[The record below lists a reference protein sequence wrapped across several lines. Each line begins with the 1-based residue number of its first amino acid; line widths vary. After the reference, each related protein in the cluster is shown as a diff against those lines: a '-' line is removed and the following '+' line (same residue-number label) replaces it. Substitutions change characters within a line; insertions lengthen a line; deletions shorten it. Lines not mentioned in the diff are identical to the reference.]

1 MFSAHSVM
9 RSEWHEIYLNSAT
22 RNRKFTRGTNFFH
35 RHTTYHLRA
44 GLTAAS
50 LTELQL
56 SFIAK
61 TPKLQKKNVKMN
73 LRVNL
78 RQLNA
83 EQCEYDGVSSHIP
96 EPCIALPKMI

>member
-1 MFSAHSVM
+1 MFHFKTFLQMFSAQSVM
-9 RSEWHEIYLNSAT
+9 RGEWHEIYLNSAT
-22 RNRKFTRGTNFFH
+22 RNRKLTRGTNFFH

-61 TPKLQKKNVKMN
+61 TQKLQKKKREN
-73 LRVNL
+73 
-78 RQLNA
+78 
-83 EQCEYDGVSSHIP
+83 ESPS
-96 EPCIALPKMI
+96 